1 MNLFRA
7 SCFGFRIYII
17 ASEVL
22 PRSRGLSEASRSA
35 GGAFTS
41 AGRHF
46 FAGRVFVFLEGG
58 SIAGGGYEIEIGKE
72 ILLQRAVCRPVF
84 VGSGDGFRLRLLWV

>member
-1 MNLFRA
+1 MLRA
-7 SCFGFRIYII
+7 SDFGFTSLHQRFCPVPGGFLRPPVRR
-17 ASEVL
+17 EE
-22 PRSRGLSEASRSA
+22 RSLQP
-35 GGAFTS
+35 GGI
-41 AGRHF
+41 F

-58 SIAGGGYEIEIGKE
+58 SVAGGGYEIEIGKE